1 MAKSIVFLTGE
12 DIGANA
18 SDNLHLYRKIVSF
31 RRNADVTII
40 TQCHENYPELAG
52 CRHVVHL
59 NDDVMREDTARIMQ
73 QADMFV
79 VVGIS
84 PNVNLSANL
93 LGETKPECCI
103 AIINNGW
110 VELPE
115 ELQHKNVV
123 KMRDM
128 SIGTGLTFLS
138 VYWYLK
144 DLVEE

>member
-59 NDDVMREDTARIMQ
+59 NDDVMR
-73 QADMFV
+73 
-79 VVGIS
+79 
-84 PNVNLSANL
+84 
-93 LGETKPECCI
+93 PECCI

-115 ELQHKNVV
+115 ELHHKNVV